1 MKKPVSPH
9 LVQQKSSHNLLL
21 RDIIEHAASKF
32 AEAGI
37 ESSLVDA
44 ELLAGFVLDLNR
56 GGVQLEI
63 IKGTKLS
70 DSQAAA
76 ITELYG
82 RRLKREPLQHI
93 TGKAYFRNLEL
104 AVGKGVFVPRPETEF
119 VAQLAIDALRSVP
132 GAEPIAVDLGTGS
145 GAIALAMATEVT
157 HSKVFAVEKSIEA
170 MPFTTANFAAY
181 GAQNA
186 TLIQGDLGDAFEEL
200 NGLVSVVASNPP
212 YIPLD
217 SIPRDLE
224 VRLHDPDL
232 ALYGGFDGMDVVHQ
246 VSKTA
251 KRLLHQGATL
261 IIEHA
266 DSQAEQV
273 CQLLLADGWRQVRAH
288 RDLTGRDRAVTAI
301 R

>member
-1 MKKPVSPH
+1 M
-9 LVQQKSSHNLLL
+9 L
-21 RDIIEHAASKF
+21 RDIIEHAASRF
-32 AEAGI
+32 EEAGI
-37 ESSLVDA
+37 ESALVDA

-63 IKGTKLS
+63 IKGTSLS
-70 DSQAAA
+70 EAEADQL
-76 ITELYG
+76 TGLYG
-82 RRLKREPLQHI
+82 RRLAREPLQHI

-104 AVGKGVFVPRPETEF
+104 VVGKGVFVPRPETEF
-119 VAQLAIDALRSVP
+119 VAQLAIDALRVVP
-132 GAEPIAVDLGTGS
+132 GFEPIAADLGTGS
-145 GAIALAMATEVT
+145 GAIALAMATEVN
-157 HSKVFAVEKSIEA
+157 HSKVFAVEKSSDA
-170 MPFTTANFAAY
+170 MPFTSANFASY
-181 GAQNA
+181 GSLNA
-186 TLIQGDLGDAFEEL
+186 TLIQGDLADAFPEL

-212 YIPLD
+212 YIPAD

-251 KRLLHQGATL
+251 KRLLHSGGTL

>member
-1 MKKPVSPH
+1 
-9 LVQQKSSHNLLL
+9 LLL
-21 RDIIEHAASKF
+21 RDIIEHAASRF
-32 AEAGI
+32 EEAGI
-37 ESSLVDA
+37 ESALVDA
-44 ELLAGFVLDLNR
+44 ELLAGFLLDLNR

-63 IKGTKLS
+63 IKGALLNEV
-70 DSQAAA
+70 QANQLAQ
-76 ITELYG
+76 LYG
-82 RRLKREPLQHI
+82 RRLAREPLQHI

-119 VAQLAIDALRSVP
+119 VAQLAIDALRTVP

-145 GAIALAMATEVT
+145 GAIALSMATEVS
-157 HSKVFAVEKSIEA
+157 HSKVFAVEKSAEA
-170 MPFTTANFAAY
+170 MPFTSANFKTY

-186 TLIQGDLGDAFEEL
+186 ILVQGDLADAFEEL

-217 SIPRDLE
+217 AIPRDLE

-232 ALYGGFDGMDVVHQ
+232 ALYGGFDGMDVVRA

-251 KRLLHQGATL
+251 KRLLHPGGAL

-266 DSQAEQV
+266 DSQADQV

-288 RDLTGRDRAVTAI
+288 RDLTDRDRAVTAI